1 MGDMLSTLKSAWR
14 NEDLHKRLLF
24 TMFMIVL
31 FRVGGSIPVPGIDR
45 VAFTNI
51 INRFGTLGSMMDLIS
66 GGALTSVSIFAMGIQ
81 PYINSSIIIQ
91 LLTVAI
97 PALERMS
104 QEGETGR
111 KKIQNIV
118 RIFTVVLG
126 LFQSFA
132 FWYATNS
139 ATVSTLPKWLTCLVV
154 VGTFTA
160 GTAVVMWIGELI
172 NMKGIGNGISILI
185 FAGIIARLPHMLLSG
200 AAYFNI
206 WLEQSNIILAVLYV
220 LVIIVVALALLALI
234 TYINIAERR
243 IPVQYAKRVIGRK
256 MMGGQSTYLPIRVNQ
271 SSVMPVIFAMS
282 IIQIPSLISSF
293 AFINSDGPI
302 VSWFR
307 NLDSNPIQYVFHVL
321 LIIGFTFFYSSIQY
335 NPTEISNNLQKNG
348 GFIPGIRPGRPTTEF
363 IRNSANR
370 LNWFEGVFL
379 SFVTIFPMFIGA
391 VTKTNGLWFG
401 GTAIIIIVGVC
412 MDTITQIQSQMSS
425 RKLKTFLD

>member
-1 MGDMLSTLKSAWR
+1 MGDMLATLKAAWR

-24 TMFMIVL
+24 TMFMLVL
-31 FRVGGSIPVPGIDR
+31 FRIGGSIPVPGIDR
-45 VAFTNI
+45 VAFTEI
-51 INRFGTLGSMMDLIS
+51 IKRFGTLGSMMDLIS

-118 RIFTVVLG
+118 RIFTVILG
-126 LFQSFA
+126 LFQAFA
-132 FWYATNS
+132 FWYATS
-139 ATVSTLPKWLTCLVV
+139 EVAVSSVPKWLTCMVV

-172 NMKGIGNGISILI
+172 NLRGIGNGISILI
-185 FAGIIARLPHMLLSG
+185 FAGIIARLPQMITSG
-200 AAYFNI
+200 TAYFNI
-206 WLEQSNIILAVLYV
+206 WTEQSNFIMAAVYVVIL
-220 LVIIVVALALLALI
+220 IVVALAMLSLV

-271 SSVMPVIFAMS
+271 SSVLPVIFAMA
-282 IIQIPSLISSF
+282 IIQIPSMITSF
-293 AFINSDGPI
+293 AFINSDSPI
-302 VSWFR
+302 VMWFR
-307 NLDSNPIQYVFHVL
+307 NLERNPVQYVFHVL
-321 LIIGFTFFYSSIQY
+321 LIVGFTFFYSSIQY
-335 NPTEISNNLQKNG
+335 NPTEISNNMQKNG
-348 GFIPGIRPGRPTTEF
+348 GFIPGIRPGRPTTDF
-363 IRNSANR
+363 IRTCANR
-370 LNWFEGVFL
+370 LNWFEGLFL
-379 SFVTIFPMFIGA
+379 SFVTVFPMIIGA

-412 MDTITQIQSQMSS
+412 MDTLAQIQSQMSS
-425 RKLKTFLD
+425 RRLKTFLD

>member
-31 FRVGGSIPVPGIDR
+31 FRIGGSIPVPGIDR

-104 QEGETGR
+104 QEGEAGR

-132 FWYATNS
+132 FWYATSS
-139 ATVSTLPKWLTCLVV
+139 ATVSALPSWLTCLVV

-185 FAGIIARLPHMLLSG
+185 FVGIIARLPHMLVSG

-206 WLEQSNIILAVLYV
+206 WLEQSNIVLAALYII
-220 LVIIVVALALLALI
+220 VIIVVALAMLSLI

-271 SSVMPVIFAMS
+271 SSVLPVIFAMS
-282 IIQIPSLISSF
+282 IIQIPSLITSF

-302 VSWFR
+302 VAWFR
-307 NLDSNPIQYVFHVL
+307 NLESNPIQYVFHVL

-363 IRNSANR
+363 IRSSANR

-379 SFVTIFPMFIGA
+379 SFVTVFPMIVGA

-412 MDTITQIQSQMSS
+412 MDMITQIQSQMSS
-425 RKLKTFLD
+425 RKLRTFLD